1 MFEGFTE
8 RRVSVTGVEIQ
19 ARIGGAGPPLL
30 LLHGFPQSHVMWHRV
45 APRLARRFTVVATD
59 LRGYGRSSKPPG
71 DPEHLTYCKRSTARD
86 QVEVMAALGFDRF
99 RLAGHDRGAR
109 VAHRLTLD
117 HPDAVESVA
126 FLDIIPTVEVFE
138 RADQAMATA
147 YFHWFF
153 LIQPNGLPE
162 HMIGL
167 DPDYYL
173 RRTLGSWGS
182 AADAFS
188 EEAVAAYREAFR
200 DPVAVHAMCED
211 YRAAAGIDLA
221 HDRIDRD
228 AGRVVTCPA
237 LALWGSRS
245 TVGRLY
251 PDPLAIW
258 RRYAPAVQGAALPA
272 GHFLP
277 EERPE
282 ETADALLAFFGEE

>member
-8 RRVSVTGVEIQ
+8 QRITLAGVDIHT
-19 ARIGGAGPPLL
+19 RIGGEGPPLL

-45 APRLARRFTVVATD
+45 APRLAQHFTVVLAD
-59 LRGYGRSSKPPG
+59 LRGYGQSSKPAG
-71 DPEHLTYCKRSTARD
+71 DADHATYSKRSTATD

-99 RLAGHDRGAR
+99 RLVGHDRGAR
-109 VAHRLTLD
+109 VAHRLALD
-117 HPDAVESVA
+117 HPDAVEKVA

-153 LIQPNGLPE
+153 LIQPGGFPE
-162 HMIGL
+162 HLIGL
-167 DPDYYL
+167 DPDHYL

-182 AADAFS
+182 DLGVFDD
-188 EEAVAAYREAFR
+188 EAVGAYLRAFR
-200 DPVAVHAMCED
+200 DPAAVHAMCED
-211 YRAAAGIDLA
+211 YRAAASIDLV
-221 HDRIDRD
+221 HDRADRE
-228 AGRVVTCPA
+228 AGRTVRCPA
-237 LALWGSRS
+237 LVLWGGHS

-258 RRYAPAVQGAALPA
+258 RRYAPAVQGAAIPA

-277 EERPE
+277 EERPA
-282 ETADALLAFFGEE
+282 ETARALLDFLVET